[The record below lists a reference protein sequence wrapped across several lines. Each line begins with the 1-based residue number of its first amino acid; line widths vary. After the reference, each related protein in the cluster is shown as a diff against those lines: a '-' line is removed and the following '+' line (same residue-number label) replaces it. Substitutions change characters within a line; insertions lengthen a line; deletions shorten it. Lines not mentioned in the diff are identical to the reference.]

1 MNNFNI
7 DVIGIIA
14 GTLTTISFIP
24 QIIKIYRTK
33 HARDISL
40 AMYVVFTAG
49 VFLWLVYGL
58 LLDKLPII
66 LANSVALFFSAVIIA
81 VKIAWH
87 DR

>member
-7 DVIGIIA
+7 DIIGIIA
-14 GTLTTISFIP
+14 GTLTTVSFIP

-49 VFLWLVYGL
+49 VSFWLVYGIL
-58 LLDKLPII
+58 LAKLPII
-66 LANSVALFFSAVIIA
+66 LANGIALFFSAMIIA
-81 VKIAWH
+81 AKIAW
-87 DR
+87 RNK